1 MRKVATRWLI
11 ALLFV
16 SVRGGAARAAAPTF
30 SMEVETGAAWFT
42 RNDARIPGAGGTRF
56 SANDLTGTGPV
67 PAVRLEAK
75 GRKERH
81 GWRLL
86 YAPLSIEG
94 TGMLA
99 QPVSFAGS
107 QFQAGVATRG
117 QYRFDTYRFTYRY
130 RLKDSPRDEWWV
142 GFTGLVRDAE
152 IALSQNGT
160 LAKKHNIGFA
170 PLLYLHGRR
179 ELAPTWNIIFDFDG
193 LAAPQGRAFDAALK
207 VNKQWSAR
215 WDASLGYRTLEGG
228 SDSDTVY
235 TFAWVHFLTASLGYR
250 F

>member
-1 MRKVATRWLI
+1 M
-11 ALLFV
+11 LFAGGL
-16 SVRGGAARAAAPTF
+16 GGAARASVPAF
-30 SMEVETGAAWFT
+30 SMEVEMGAAWFA
-42 RNDARIPGAGGTRF
+42 RNDARIPGEGGTRF
-56 SANDLTGTGPV
+56 SLRDLTGSGPV

-86 YAPLSIEG
+86 YAPLSVEG

-99 QPVSFAGS
+99 QPVSFAGV
-107 QFQAGVATRG
+107 QFQAGAATRG

-152 IALSQNGT
+152 ITLSQNGT
-160 LAKKHNIGFA
+160 SAKKHNTGFA
-170 PLLYLHGRR
+170 PLLYFYAKR
-179 ELAPTWNIIFDFDG
+179 ELAPSWNIIFDFDG
-193 LAAPQGRAFDAALK
+193 LAAPQGRAFDASLK
-207 VNKQWSAR
+207 VNKQWNDR

-235 TFAWVHFLTASLGYR
+235 TFAWVHFLMASIGYR